1 MKMNTNLIARFPATS
16 ANFHATI
23 FKTGVSS
30 LAYLLKTSSQE
41 IAMSSSANLKLRVT
55 SAASAI
61 VASCSA
67 VPALASQGPGGGMG
81 TAGHFTQLAMA
92 VLVYGMSALVIGDG
106 LIGALRRR

>member
-1 MKMNTNLIARFPATS
+1 MKMNTNLVARFPETS

-30 LAYLLKTSSQE
+30 LAYLLKASSQE
-41 IAMSSSANLKLRVT
+41 IAMSSATNLKVRVT
-55 SAASAI
+55 GAASAI
-61 VASCSA
+61 VAFCSA
-67 VPALASQGPGGGMG
+67 VPAMASQGPGVGIG

-92 VLVYGMSALVIGDG
+92 VLVYGMSALVIGAG